1 MRARSA
7 CWLLCA
13 VVVGGCLGSEAWGQ
27 QTISWQPN
35 VEIAKRIA
43 VQTNRLVL
51 IHFWS
56 PSCGPCQR
64 MEAEVFVR
72 PEVAAAFEA
81 AYVPVKLNV
90 DYFPSTATQFGI
102 TALPTDI
109 VITPQGQVIG
119 KNVGALTADKYTGML
134 RQVASNVRREAIPG
148 HGELPVA
155 SIPGTAPSMGGAP
168 AAPNYGNNYGMQV
181 PGAEASRSAAA
192 PVEPQYGTPP
202 SASPGTSAYTNPA
215 PPMMTAS
222 PGSSVGGQPSGAPSA
237 MGSTN
242 AAAQPGAGWISSDAG
257 MSGSPGTGSEPG
269 GPAAAQAPQSWQ
281 SASSQPQVGV
291 QSPQVGERA
300 ATEAQTPQVHAGN
313 PPLGLD
319 GYCPVQLTE
328 KERWEKGNARWGLIH
343 RGRTYLFAGPEQQS
357 RFFADPDRYAPV
369 LSGNDAVL
377 AVEKGQK
384 VLGRRE
390 FGAWYEGHVYLFSSE
405 DSLRRF
411 DADPS
416 RYAKP
421 AVSQMTPPTQNGE
434 NGMAAG
440 PGSGGL
446 R

>member
-1 MRARSA
+1 M
-7 CWLLCA
+7 
-13 VVVGGCLGSEAWGQ
+13 
-27 QTISWQPN
+27 
-35 VEIAKRIA
+35 
-43 VQTNRLVL
+43 
-51 IHFWS
+51 
-56 PSCGPCQR
+56 
-64 MEAEVFVR
+64 
-72 PEVAAAFEA
+72 
-81 AYVPVKLNV
+81 
-90 DYFPSTATQFGI
+90 
-102 TALPTDI
+102 
-109 VITPQGQVIG
+109 
-119 KNVGALTADKYTGML
+119 GALTADKYTGML

-168 AAPNYGNNYGMQV
+168 AAPNYGTTMGCKCPRRGESQCCCA
-181 PGAEASRSAAA
+181 G
-192 PVEPQYGTPP
+192 GTAVRHTAVGQ
-202 SASPGTSAYTNPA
+202 SGDFGLYESGTT
-215 PPMMTAS
+215 MMTAS

-237 MGSTN
+237 MGATT
-242 AAAQPGAGWISSDAG
+242 AGAQPGAGWISSDAG

-328 KERWEKGNARWGLIH
+328 KERWEKGNSRWGLIH

-384 VLGRRE
+384 VPGRRE